1 MDIPHSYIIHDIRT
15 QKDFKGIT
23 ICGYKRKDVLNA
35 YQNSIINNKLEDSI
49 RWCTELHSTGLNN
62 QIWESLKM
70 IYIKYIHIN
79 SPKYF
84 FYILKREKDYQRI
97 IESYPKKHEIFSRNN
112 QEIRNLYAELTA
124 ISALTKKNNLFLPK
138 SLPVINSKSF
148 EKDDIKKRMIS
159 KNLDD
164 IIDYTH
170 NTTTN
175 EMKLALNEILTNIS
189 SKYGTLQNCL
199 YWYLWIEK
207 LESNKKNE
215 DKVLF
220 TSKINNEDKYYDHW
234 TTILWN
240 IILDFQSY
248 LDKNNVILLKKIHN
262 IYKKNFKPSQIS
274 KKKYYFFIAFYILKE
289 HIKWNI
295 NIFGNEYLIIQTNA
309 NINRMY
315 ENIIK
320 NIESSLSYESKS
332 ILYKKYNKLFN
343 NINDNKIT
351 VPKKIVDT
359 NLNDDI
365 NKVVYT
371 NYPEYKELNSIDT
384 IKDDQY
390 NQQIYKE
397 KIKEREKEEE
407 LIYKNMSL
415 KDIQDE
421 KVEFKN
427 KKIDAFTQF
436 ISYKKKDTNQ
446 KEIIKNTEKNEKPKN
461 VLEYYIGLSNK
472 NVEEE
477 KLSKEEFKNINFK
490 KNNKNIESF

>member
-1 MDIPHSYIIHDIRT
+1 MDIPSSYVIHDIRT

-23 ICGYKRKDVLNA
+23 ICGYKRKDVINA
-35 YQNSIINNKLEDSI
+35 YQNSIINNKLEDAI

-62 QIWESLKM
+62 QIWDTLKM

-79 SPKYF
+79 NPKYF
-84 FYILKREKDYQRI
+84 FYILKREKDYQRVI
-97 IESYPKKHEIFSRNN
+97 DTYPKKHEIFSRNN

-124 ISALTKKNNLFLPK
+124 ISTLTKKNNLFLPK
-138 SLPVINSKSF
+138 SLPIINSKSF
-148 EKDDIKKRMIS
+148 ENDDIKKRILS
-159 KNLDD
+159 KNLDN
-164 IIDYTH
+164 IIDYVH

-175 EMKLALNEILTNIS
+175 EMKLALNEILNNIS

-207 LESNKKNE
+207 VENNKKNE
-215 DKVLF
+215 DKILY

-240 IILDFQSY
+240 IILDFQNY
-248 LDKNNVILLKKIHN
+248 LDKNNLILLKKLYH

-295 NIFGNEYLIIQTNA
+295 NIFNNEYLIIQTNA

-320 NIESSLSYESKS
+320 NIECNLSYESKN
-332 ILYKKYNKLFN
+332 ILYKKYNKLLN
-343 NINDNKIT
+343 SIHDNTSKNIL
-351 VPKKIVDT
+351 PKKIVDT
-359 NLNDDI
+359 NLTDDI

-371 NYPEYKELNSIDT
+371 NYPEYRELNNIET
-384 IKDDQY
+384 IQD
-390 NQQIYKE
+390 NQF
-397 KIKEREKEEE
+397 IKNENVKEKEEE
-407 LIYKNMSL
+407 LISKNMSL

-421 KVEFKN
+421 KIELKN
-427 KKIDAFTQF
+427 KKIDAFKQF
-436 ISYKKKDTNQ
+436 ITYKKKDNIQ
-446 KEIIKNTEKNEKPKN
+446 KEIIEKKIEKPKN
-461 VLEYYIGLSNK
+461 VLEYYTKISNK
-472 NVEEE
+472 NIEENIE
-477 KLSKEEFKNINFK
+477 LEEEFKNINFK
-490 KNNKNIESF
+490 KK